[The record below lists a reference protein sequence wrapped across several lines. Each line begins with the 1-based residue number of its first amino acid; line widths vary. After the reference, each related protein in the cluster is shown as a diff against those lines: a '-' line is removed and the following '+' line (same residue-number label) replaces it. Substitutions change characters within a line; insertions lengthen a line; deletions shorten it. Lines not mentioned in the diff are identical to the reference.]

1 MRVAVWLGGVAVLT
15 TLAVPAMA
23 QTPNREAVARVVA
36 QQHGET
42 VKALQ
47 EWIALPTIAA
57 EKLNVSQGAE
67 YMRGLALDTG
77 FQMAKIIPTDGVP
90 GVFATLDSGAKTTLG
105 IYFMYDVKQFDPAE
119 WSSPPL
125 EGRLVDRPGEGQAM
139 VGRGAVNQK
148 GPEMAFLAAV
158 KAIRASGRKLP
169 VNLVLVAEGEEEVA
183 SIRVIGV
190 DQDSREDSDAPVV
203 ARTVTVE
210 VTPEQGQRLA
220 LAQQAGRL
228 SLSLRDP
235 NAAEDMDLPAISLN
249 DLLMIEPPPEP
260 VAAEVEEAPVVEAP
274 VVRRS
279 IVVRRAGVVS
289 NEEF

>member
-1 MRVAVWLGGVAVLT
+1 MRVSSILIVVVGFGVAGGSVYAARDYLETQARVTAEGQVATVAVLVAARDIPLGQPIEAHMVT
-15 TLAVPAMA
+15 TQNWPADAVPLGVFTDPAGLLPSDDQEPRRAMRAIAQGELMTAARVSDWGEKVTIAQTLGENTRAMA
-23 QTPNREAVARVVA
+23 INVDAQTAVGGFVTPGDSVDIVM
-36 QQHGET
+36 T
-42 VKALQ
+42 
-47 EWIALPTIAA
+47 
-57 EKLNVSQGAE
+57 QG
-67 YMRGLALDTG
+67 G
-77 FQMAKIIPTDGVP
+77 
-90 GVFATLDSGAKTTLG
+90 
-105 IYFMYDVKQFDPAE
+105 
-119 WSSPPL
+119 
-125 EGRLVDRPGEGQAM
+125 GEGL
-139 VGRGAVNQK
+139 RAVTILQN
-148 GPEMAFLAAV
+148 
-158 KAIRASGRKLP
+158 
-169 VNLVLVAEGEEEVA
+169 
-183 SIRVIGV
+183 IRVIGV

-260 VAAEVEEAPVVEAP
+260 VVAEVAEVEEAPVIEAP

-289 NEEF
+289 TEEF

>member
-1 MRVAVWLGGVAVLT
+1 MRVSSILIVVMGFGVAGGSVYAARDYLETQARATAEGQVATVAVLVAARDIPLGQPIEPHMVT
-15 TLAVPAMA
+15 TQNWPADAVPLGVFTDPAGLLPGDDQEPRRAMRAIAQGELMTAARVSDWGEKVTIAQTLGENTRAMA
-23 QTPNREAVARVVA
+23 INVDAQTAVGGFVTPGDSVDIVM
-36 QQHGET
+36 T
-42 VKALQ
+42 
-47 EWIALPTIAA
+47 
-57 EKLNVSQGAE
+57 QG
-67 YMRGLALDTG
+67 G
-77 FQMAKIIPTDGVP
+77 
-90 GVFATLDSGAKTTLG
+90 
-105 IYFMYDVKQFDPAE
+105 
-119 WSSPPL
+119 
-125 EGRLVDRPGEGQAM
+125 GEGL
-139 VGRGAVNQK
+139 RAVTILQN
-148 GPEMAFLAAV
+148 
-158 KAIRASGRKLP
+158 
-169 VNLVLVAEGEEEVA
+169 
-183 SIRVIGV
+183 IRVIGV

>member
-1 MRVAVWLGGVAVLT
+1 MRVSSILIVVVGFGVAGGSVYAARDYLETQARTTAEGQATTVAVLVAARDIPLGQPIEAHMVT
-15 TLAVPAMA
+15 TQNWPVDAVPLGVFTDPAGLLPGDDQEPRRAMRAIAQGELMTAARVSDWGEKVTIAQTLGENTRAMA
-23 QTPNREAVARVVA
+23 INVDAQTAVGGFVTPGDSVDIVM
-36 QQHGET
+36 T
-42 VKALQ
+42 
-47 EWIALPTIAA
+47 
-57 EKLNVSQGAE
+57 QG
-67 YMRGLALDTG
+67 G
-77 FQMAKIIPTDGVP
+77 
-90 GVFATLDSGAKTTLG
+90 
-105 IYFMYDVKQFDPAE
+105 
-119 WSSPPL
+119 
-125 EGRLVDRPGEGQAM
+125 GEGL
-139 VGRGAVNQK
+139 RAVTILQN
-148 GPEMAFLAAV
+148 
-158 KAIRASGRKLP
+158 
-169 VNLVLVAEGEEEVA
+169 
-183 SIRVIGV
+183 IRVIGV

-235 NAAEDMDLPAISLN
+235 NAAENMDLPAISLN